1 MIRPRSQWYSPVE
14 IPGKDLLEARLE
26 MATSPM
32 VRWCCVKGVM
42 RSRDVKV
49 LRQELMA
56 NRGGEGCCCVLEGDE
71 EDPVG
76 CCC

>member
-1 MIRPRSQWYSPVE
+1 M
-14 IPGKDLLEARLE
+14 

-32 VRWCCVKGVM
+32 VGWRCVKGVM
-42 RSRDVKV
+42 RSRDVEV
-49 LRQELMA
+49 LRRELMA
-56 NRGGEGCCCVLEGDE
+56 NRGGEGRCCVLVGDE